1 MVIEYPEPAAIL
13 QALPLPVGVIDPDGR
28 LLGANPIFSS
38 VPDDLLSSPDFA
50 AFLAHVRE
58 EGAASATLCIGP
70 ACVEAKGR
78 VVPASG
84 GHVVVAL
91 VPDRDAWEGGCR
103 LAVLAGIMRAAT
115 APTSLQETLAAV
127 VEKTVAL
134 LDFDA
139 GAVYFVEKGGAS
151 AVRRADTGL
160 YHLYFPDAI
169 AVGDG
174 GDDWPR
180 VFSDGRAS
188 YGEAYLGVAH
198 AEGELGVYSRAVVPV
213 SLPSGA
219 VIGALAIANSSF
231 HSFSPLE
238 KETLEVIGREVGG
251 IIHKAALADDFAAA
265 KTEADLYL
273 DVLTHDINNANNV
286 AIGYLEMLREE
297 VAGEQ
302 AVFAGKCLSGVRQSC
317 KIIDQVR
324 VLRACQQEPVLRAV
338 PLDPVV
344 RSVVDG
350 FPGASIT
357 YGGTAAVV
365 RADDLLPRIFENLIG
380 NSLKHGGADIGIA
393 IDAAEAGDGVEVRV
407 SDTGPGIPPSVRDR
421 IFERFF
427 RYTRSRPGQGLGLF
441 IVGTL
446 VHRYGG
452 VIRVEDRVQGRPE
465 EGIAFCITLRKA

>member
-1 MVIEYPEPAAIL
+1 
-13 QALPLPVGVIDPDGR
+13 
-28 LLGANPIFSS
+28 
-38 VPDDLLSSPDFA
+38 
-50 AFLAHVRE
+50 
-58 EGAASATLCIGP
+58 
-70 ACVEAKGR
+70 
-78 VVPASG
+78 
-84 GHVVVAL
+84 
-91 VPDRDAWEGGCR
+91 
-103 LAVLAGIMRAAT
+103 
-115 APTSLQETLAAV
+115 
-127 VEKTVAL
+127 
-134 LDFDA
+134 
-139 GAVYFVEKGGAS
+139 
-151 AVRRADTGL
+151 
-160 YHLYFPDAI
+160 
-169 AVGDG
+169 
-174 GDDWPR
+174 
-180 VFSDGRAS
+180 
-188 YGEAYLGVAH
+188 
-198 AEGELGVYSRAVVPV
+198 
-213 SLPSGA
+213 
-219 VIGALAIANSSF
+219 
-231 HSFSPLE
+231 
-238 KETLEVIGREVGG
+238 
-251 IIHKAALADDFAAA
+251 
-265 KTEADLYL
+265 
-273 DVLTHDINNANNV
+273 
-286 AIGYLEMLREE
+286 MLREE